1 MKKTIY
7 MVMVLLVI
15 LSGLLAGE
23 EISRIMAMEI
33 PDDEGSAKN
42 TLWVNLGQLQML
54 SLELAAAIPV
64 ADIAL
69 LDSQDRILANFGS
82 IRKGKCKWAHKTVRA
97 KFLTVNFAATDY
109 SQLASGIRSRA
120 AMPGFQLAILDP
132 KMKTVIQS
140 IPVVFWDMAD
150 LVVQLNYPVNAEPG
164 QSLRQEVTVQLEN
177 RGSIAANDIQL
188 DIVISRDNNFLLPG
202 AGTVATASD
211 DVPLGNGRETIP
223 MLEAGQ
229 RLTVQFSGD
238 LKIPENTMPGK
249 QYLAVVADAD
259 GSIVELSKENNI
271 HSGFIMITVPEPKAF
286 VMALPETVLHFEPAN
301 YGFRIVAHEVIL
313 SDGKDWKLCKMKP
326 NIYQIK
332 HASWSDFFWEIDTYE
347 RAVWEIKG
355 VDFCKKGGKSRELGI
370 KVNVEGGSLLIPPS
384 RFTLKLSSAQLRFE
398 PGSKKL
404 ALSAYDK
411 PIFHMPFWWVC
422 RRESYLYQVRF
433 ALWENYFWQID
444 TFKKEANSISGGK
457 FCSGEGRLEPISAPI
472 TVEK

>member
-1 MKKTIY
+1 MKKTII
-7 MVMVLLVI
+7 MVMVLLLI
-15 LSGLLAGE
+15 LAGLPAAD
-23 EISRIMAMEI
+23 EISRVLAMEI
-33 PDDEGSAKN
+33 PGDEESAKN
-42 TLWVNLGQLQML
+42 ILWVNLGQLQEL
-54 SLELAAAIPV
+54 SSELAAAVPA

-69 LDSQDRILANFGS
+69 LDRQDRILANFGS
-82 IRKGKCKWAHKTVRA
+82 IRKGKCKWAQKIVRA
-97 KFLTVNFAATDY
+97 KFLAVNFAAAEY
-109 SQLASGIRSRA
+109 SQLASGIRSRD
-120 AMPGFQLAILDP
+120 AMPGFQLAALDP

-164 QSLRQEVTVQLEN
+164 QSLGREVTVELEN
-177 RGSIAANDIQL
+177 RGSIAASAIQL
-188 DIVISRDNNFLLPG
+188 DIILCRDSHFQFSG
-202 AGTVATASD
+202 AATTSG
-211 DVPLGNGRETIP
+211 DVPQGIGRETIP

-229 RLTVQFSGD
+229 RITVQFSGD
-238 LKIPENTMPGK
+238 LKIPDDTMPGK

-259 GSIVELSKENNI
+259 GRIVELSKENNI

-301 YGFRIVAHEVIL
+301 YGFRIVAHEAIL

-347 RAVWEIKG
+347 KAVWEIKG
-355 VDFCKKGGKSRELGI
+355 VDFCRKGGKSRELGI

-384 RFTLKLSSAQLRFE
+384 RFTLKLSSSQLRFE

-404 ALSAYDK
+404 TLSAFDK

-444 TFKKEANSISGGK
+444 TFKKQASSISGGK
-457 FCSGEGRLEPISAPI
+457 FCSGEGRREPLSAPI